1 VSVAVLVP
9 NLVEAEKFES
19 SARKSVV
26 VILPTYCEA
35 ENIESLIREIQGL
48 KLNVSIVVVDD
59 SSPDGTPDMV
69 NKLSEEYGNIVL
81 ISRPEKLGLGT
92 AITDGFRYIL
102 SLREKPDYV
111 VTMDSDYSHNPQD
124 IPRLVGTARNGYSLV
139 IGSRYVEGGAMRN
152 WPLRRRLI
160 SRFANLLVTIMVGV
174 RLHDCTSGFRC
185 YSQQYIVNVLSRL
198 HSQTYEIQIE
208 TIRQARLNDFA
219 VKEIPIIFVDRKKGK
234 SKLTTVEFVGF
245 VNYVS
250 KVTFAKVK
258 LSLVRF
264 LNELK
269 QHTA

>member
-1 VSVAVLVP
+1 MSVAVLVP
-9 NLVEAEKFES
+9 NLVEAEEFES
-19 SARKSVV
+19 PTCKSVA

-35 ENIESLIREIQGL
+35 ENVESLIREIQGL
-48 KLNVSIVVVDD
+48 KLNVTIVVVDD

-124 IPRLVGTARNGYSLV
+124 IPRLVETARNGHSLV

-185 YSQQYIVNVLSRL
+185 YSQQYIANVLSSL

-208 TIRQARLNDFA
+208 TIRQARLNGFA

-234 SKLTTVEFVGF
+234 SKLSTAEIRCFLIYMLKIIP
-245 VNYVS
+245 N
-250 KVTFAKVK
+250 K
-258 LSLVRF
+258 LRSHFGRKF
-264 LNELK
+264 LSSS
-269 QHTA
+269 